1 VYWCLLER
9 LPGSEA
15 GHARVDALSTGC
27 PLASSGWPPAALQ
40 RQRDVAA
47 CRGRQQQG
55 RAGEGEGAGTAE
67 RGRSMNNNRGGSM
80 QHSAPR
86 KRQER
91 EVPLFTVY
99 TSPVHSLRCTLEFY
113 ILHTP
118 VVRNT
123 QMGRPR
129 IKWRSRRRRQEE
141 AEEASARAESAQCR
155 SANRQQ
161 QEGRTQDSESS
172 TYNIPTLFF
181 LSLAT

>member
-129 IKWRSRRRRQEE
+129 IKWRSRRRRRQEE
-141 AEEASARAESAQCR
+141 AEEASARAPNVEVPTDN
-155 SANRQQ
+155 NRA
-161 QEGRTQDSESS
+161 GRRTQSLQLTTYLHSS
-172 TYNIPTLFF
+172 S
-181 LSLAT
+181 SL